1 MTAAPPGWVPDT
13 GAEPAAVIREARR
26 RQHRRWLAAAVA
38 AAVAIGGV
46 AAVVAGSG
54 AGSRPRSPGRQVLP
68 GPGHGRPVA
77 PARPAAEVVTVSQTR
92 VPRAAGSLAAG
103 YGAVWL
109 LGDGVTYQ
117 VDQVNGKIVRTVLS
131 PMPSSSVGCQCGGGS
146 IVAGA
151 GAVWVSYGCRGI
163 YRIDPHT
170 GRVTSYPRISA
181 GGGIAAAGGLLWV
194 IGGHDRLVRIQPRTG
209 QVIGKPVRVGAGSW
223 TLTPGA
229 GALWVSSSYGLAVGT
244 VYRVDLETG
253 AVTPLANPTVT
264 DVQAVGAGSLW
275 SSQVQRVDPTGRVI
289 ATFFVLGTS
298 NVVFWKGSAWALTL
312 QRSLT
317 LQRIDPAT
325 NQVTGTPAPVG
336 KPWPAGAALGWNTP
350 PAAIAAGP
358 TGLWVLDP
366 KRPLLYHLA
375 MRPARES
382 P

>member
-1 MTAAPPGWVPDT
+1 MTAAPPGRLAGPGTDP
-13 GAEPAAVIREARR
+13 EAVIREARR
-26 RQHRRWLAAAVA
+26 RQHRRWLAVAVA
-38 AAVAIGGV
+38 AAVVIGGV

-54 AGSRPRSPGRQVLP
+54 AGSRPRPPGHQVLP

-92 VPRAAGSLAAG
+92 VPDGAGGLAAG

-109 LGDGVTYQ
+109 LGDGVIYQ
-117 VDQVNGKIVRTVLS
+117 VDQVTGKIVRTILT
-131 PMPSSSVGCQCGGGS
+131 PMPSSSVGCQCAGS
-146 IVAGA
+146 RIVAGA
-151 GAVWVSYGCRGI
+151 GAVWVTYGCRGI

-170 GRVTSYPRISA
+170 GRVTALRISA

-194 IGGHDRLVRIQPRTG
+194 IGGNDRLVRIQPRTG
-209 QVIGKPVRVGAGSW
+209 QVTGKPLRVGAGSW
-223 TLTPGA
+223 QLTPGA
-229 GALWVSSSYGLAVGT
+229 GALWVTSYGTGYPST
-244 VYRVDLETG
+244 VYRVGLETG

-317 LQRIDPAT
+317 FQRIDPAT

-366 KRPLLYHLA
+366 NRPLLYHVT
-375 MRPARES
+375 MRPARA
-382 P
+382 